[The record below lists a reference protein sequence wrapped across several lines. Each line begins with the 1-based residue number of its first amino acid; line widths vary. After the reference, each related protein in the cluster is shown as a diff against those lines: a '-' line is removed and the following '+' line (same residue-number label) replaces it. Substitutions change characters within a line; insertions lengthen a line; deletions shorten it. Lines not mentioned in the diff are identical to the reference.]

1 MTKLK
6 NNWTLVI
13 LAISLGVICTALI
26 AEYFYGILPCKMCF
40 YQRYSYYMLIILSIF
55 FLLSKKQNNKFYY
68 LIVEILLIL
77 GLFFSIWHVGIEN
90 HIFDGPVGCSSTFKD
105 INNIVELKKH
115 IISTTV
121 IACDEIN
128 WTFLG
133 VSFAIY
139 NALLQLIL
147 LVTNSMF
154 IIKNND

>member
-1 MTKLK
+1 MQLEDQIVLWFHGVNNTK
-6 NNWTLVI
+6 WDM
-13 LAISLGVICTALI
+13 SSYSQI
-26 AEYFYGILPCKMCF
+26 A
-40 YQRYSYYMLIILSIF
+40 
-55 FLLSKKQNNKFYY
+55 
-68 LIVEILLIL
+68 
-77 GLFFSIWHVGIEN
+77 
-90 HIFDGPVGCSSTFKD
+90 D

-154 IIKNND
+154 IIKGDDDA